1 MRFRCG
7 IRNCSVVR
15 TCFNGCNVFNEWGTL
30 NCGEKVRRA
39 EKVSN
44 VYIVESGVQRTPR
57 DRAVKTK
64 LKILEQ
70 REKG

>member
-1 MRFRCG
+1 M
-7 IRNCSVVR
+7 R
-15 TCFNGCNVFNEWGTL
+15 TCFSGCSVFNEWGTL
-30 NCGEKVRRA
+30 NCGEKVKRG

-64 LKILEQ
+64 LKIPEQ

>member
-1 MRFRCG
+1 M
-7 IRNCSVVR
+7 
-15 TCFNGCNVFNEWGTL
+15 
-30 NCGEKVRRA
+30 
-39 EKVSN
+39 SN
-44 VYIVESGVQRTPR
+44 VYIVRTGVQRTPR